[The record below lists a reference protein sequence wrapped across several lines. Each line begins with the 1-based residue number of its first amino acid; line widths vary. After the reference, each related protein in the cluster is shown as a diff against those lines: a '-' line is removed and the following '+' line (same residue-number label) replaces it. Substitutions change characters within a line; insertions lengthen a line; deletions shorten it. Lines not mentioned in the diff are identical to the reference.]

1 MSLKEAK
8 KKQSSITKAAVETP
22 GISVYTR
29 GIQTKNQTAQD
40 EAKLRE
46 G

>member
-8 KKQSSITKAAVETP
+8 KKQSSITKAAVETS

-29 GIQTKNQTAQD
+29 GIKTKNKSAQD
-40 EAKLRE
+40 EEKLRE

>member
-8 KKQSSITKAAVETP
+8 KKQSSITKAAVETA
-22 GISVYTR
+22 GFSVYTR
-29 GIQTKNQTAQD
+29 GIQTKNKTAQD